1 MTRVSPASA
10 TEWAPEMAGWCPGL
24 KSGRPRTRLRQAPRP
39 CAMLHTLAGKH
50 TEAAL
55 RYRVTADID
64 MDTAAGRLV
73 GSHTEFLDEAAEAL
87 SSARRLCDEGY
98 LNVEITDTTTGQW
111 CDEASLERAA
121 GAEGR

>member
-1 MTRVSPASA
+1 
-10 TEWAPEMAGWCPGL
+10 
-24 KSGRPRTRLRQAPRP
+24 
-39 CAMLHTLAGKH
+39 MLHLLAGED

-64 MDTAAGRLV
+64 THTAAGRLM
-73 GSHTEFLDEAAEAL
+73 GRHAEFLDNAAEAL
-87 SSARRLCDEGY
+87 ASARRLCGEGY
-98 LNVEITDTTTGQW
+98 LNVEITDTTTGEW

>member
-1 MTRVSPASA
+1 
-10 TEWAPEMAGWCPGL
+10 
-24 KSGRPRTRLRQAPRP
+24 
-39 CAMLHTLAGKH
+39 MLHLLALEH
-50 TEAAL
+50 SEAEV

-64 MDTAAGRLV
+64 TDTAAGRLL

-98 LNVEITDTTTGQW
+98 LNVEVTDTATGEW

-121 GAEGR
+121 GGAEGR